1 MPCSVCPG
9 VEAKAAAEGTGMLE
23 VPKLPVHYIDKA
35 VDLQTVPAGDQYL
48 QPPLDFAPIDSI
60 IIMEGT
66 AYLVHITQDVSDE
79 ISVNLLA
86 VLACLAPH
94 LQVRYVW
101 AMPANM
107 WEQSTFSA
115 KVVPQIENMTSST
128 ALATSASGTD
138 NNASGK
144 LQLRSGDMELLGY
157 RLKACQTQHKIA
169 IPVHVLQ
176 GPQPKKRIWPLGA
189 LSNPSTMTRNADF
202 ASRGYCRVRMLL
214 QLHLP
219 TQEKQ
224 M

>member
-1 MPCSVCPG
+1 
-9 VEAKAAAEGTGMLE
+9 MLE

-86 VLACLAPH
+86 VLACLALH